1 MKITLSRVRL
11 STHLQ
16 GGRAPGA
23 RSSGARATLFVVFA
37 LSVVPRAATAQQADQ
52 VGRAIA
58 ETCGNSVDPATE
70 GVLAGTVTDSITGVA
85 LPNARVSIVFQRGD
99 NPSATKTEVDTDKNG
114 FYAFCGVPGN
124 TLLLLSANLRITST
138 PRSVIVEPGTLQIEK
153 VVLSVSDPKKPG
165 SIVGRVLDKSSRAPL
180 EGAVVRIEE
189 LKKQTLTNGRGYFSF
204 GEQPFGTYSL
214 QVEHIG
220 YADADVPIHVAGNL
234 TQVAEIDLVV
244 TPIEVP
250 GLAVT
255 ITAPRVRRDIEGLI
269 HRMNM
274 GFGTFITRETLEKR
288 PDARLGEYLREVP
301 GIQVFAP
308 GTGRQASIE
317 VRGKSCDPDVYL
329 DGLRVPLD
337 PSTGVNE
344 FRGAEFEAIEV
355 YRGSETPAEY
365 LRAGGAYPCAAIL
378 LWTHWGR

>member
-1 MKITLSRVRL
+1 MRTPLSRLRPFL
-11 STHLQ
+11 HAE
-16 GGRAPGA
+16 GGRATRHLPSLLLA
-23 RSSGARATLFVVFA
+23 LAFA
-37 LSVVPRAATAQQADQ
+37 QAPVALLAQQADQ
-52 VGRAIA
+52 VGRAIVQ
-58 ETCGNSVDPATE
+58 TCGNTVDPATE

-85 LPNARVSIVFQRGD
+85 LPNARVSIVFQGGD
-99 NPSATKTEVDTDKNG
+99 NPSASKTEVETDKDG

-138 PRSVIVEPGTLQIEK
+138 PRTVVVDPGTLQVEK
-153 VVLSVSDPKKPG
+153 LVLSVSDPKKPG
-165 SIVGRVLDKSSRAPL
+165 SIVGRVVDKDSRAPL
-180 EGAVVRIEE
+180 DGAVVRIEE
-189 LKKQTLTNGRGYFSF
+189 LKKEVLTNERGYFSF

-214 QVEHIG
+214 RVEHIG

-234 TQVAEIDLVV
+234 TQIAEVELVS
-244 TPIEVP
+244 TPIEIP
-250 GLAVT
+250 GLSVT
-255 ITAPRVRRDIEGLI
+255 ITAPRVHRDIEGLI

-301 GIQVFAP
+301 GILVFAP
-308 GTGRQASIE
+308 GTGHQASLE
-317 VRGKSCDPDVYL
+317 VRGRSCVPDVYV
-329 DGLRVPLD
+329 DGLHVPLD

-344 FRGAEFEAIEV
+344 FRGEEFEAIEV